1 MKGISLSDAFDE
13 EEFMDSIEGDLE
25 FLEEAV
31 ATFDEDTPA
40 LIARIGQAVEAG
52 DANALITPAHAM
64 KGLLATGLPAR
75 DAGERVLQALR
86 DERFYILTHPDWP
99 SMVEARMRAI
109 VDGDDPAR
117 PPPPLG

>member
-1 MKGISLSDAFDE
+1 MSDAFDE

-52 DANALITPAHAM
+52 DANALIKPAHTM
-64 KGLLATGLPAR
+64 KGLVGNFCAVTAETSARELETMGRAGQLAGANAAFDRLRRQVETL
-75 DAGERVLQALR
+75 RVELHELLQAK
-86 DERFYILTHPDWP
+86 T
-99 SMVEARMRAI
+99 
-109 VDGDDPAR
+109 G
-117 PPPPLG
+117 